1 MNTPGPG
8 GAATIAKTT
17 APTASATA
25 RKRHD
30 RKTRRS
36 EVWRNE
42 LAAISEANLTHL
54 DALTHGFIPAHIRR
68 MTRFQPM
75 LSKSK

>member
-54 DALTHGFIPAHIRR
+54 DALIPANIRC
-68 MTRFQPM
+68 MMRFQPM
-75 LSKSK
+75 LSESK

>member
-1 MNTPGPG
+1 MIMNTPGPG

-17 APTASATA
+17 APTAPATA

-54 DALTHGFIPAHIRR
+54 DALIPANIRR
-68 MTRFQPM
+68 MMRFQPM
-75 LSKSK
+75 LSESK